1 MMGTTGHNLFLGE
14 PDQML
19 TQQDMG
25 AVGQLQAENQ
35 SLASQ
40 MSRMHKLIESLQK
53 QLALK
58 DLIIEELTGE
68 GNTNETFYN

>member
-1 MMGTTGHNLFLGE
+1 
-14 PDQML
+14 
-19 TQQDMG
+19 MG